1 MPFIESSES
10 LRSKMHLHNV
20 SIPVLAGIVAL
31 ALVAIL
37 LAAQNVAAIFDKGS
51 FSLSESKAKTE
62 DSADSSGREGDRSS
76 EDTRQV
82 FVFVSGYVNV
92 PGVYSLQ
99 EGARV
104 ADAVA
109 AAGGFAEGASVDS
122 VNLARVVKDG
132 EQIAIAA
139 ASVPGSSPS
148 SDAGSS
154 VGSNDLPVSG
164 LVNINTA
171 TAEQLASL
179 PGIGPST
186 ARKIVASRTEEGSFA
201 SKEDLKRVSG
211 IGDKKYAALADLITV

>member
-10 LRSKMHLHNV
+10 LRSRLHLQSV

-37 LAAQNVAAIFDKGS
+37 LAAQNVAAIFNKGS
-51 FSLSESKAKTE
+51 FSLSESGAKTE
-62 DSADSSGREGDRSS
+62 GSSVSSISDEDRAS
-76 EDTRQV
+76 ENSRQV
-82 FVFVSGYVNV
+82 FIFVSGCVNA

-109 AAGGFAEGASVDS
+109 AAGGFSEGAATDG

-139 ASVPGSSPS
+139 ASMPG
-148 SDAGSS
+148 GSS
-154 VGSNDLPVSG
+154 VPDAGPSAGTSDSSASG

-171 TAEQLASL
+171 TADQLASL

-186 ARKIVASRTEEGSFA
+186 ARKIVANRTEEGSFA